1 MRIYDYFEEA
11 TFQKIERFDLDP
23 DRFVNYLLYFYLLF
37 ALLGGLMGFLGAG
50 IWGAIFGAIAGG
62 FIGFGVLWL
71 IGMILVFHVPL
82 LIGLGLIAI
91 IGIYYHY
98 RGVESIPHEAE
109 ISKPVITKSIPDE
122 AKTSKP
128 VITKLPIITDYGTDM
143 KSLYSYI
150 EAIESTSIETCEAAF
165 KLKISDGAYCL
176 ATKAKNKDEAVIMYK
191 EASSLGHPISMY
203 DLANYY
209 TQLKKPELSVDIK
222 RLTTAAAERGLPHA
236 QVSVGWYSMTGEH
249 GFLINYS
256 DAMQWNL
263 KADKQGHSEGAINI
277 GELYENG
284 NGVPK
289 DLEQARVWYT
299 RAGVLGNN
307 KSTERLERLK
317 NKLTVK

>member
-11 TFQKIERFDLDP
+11 TLQKLERFDLDP
-23 DRFVNYLLYFYLLF
+23 DRLVNYILYFYLLF
-37 ALLGGLMGFLGAG
+37 LLLGGLMGFLGAG
-50 IWGAIFGAIAGG
+50 ILGAIFGAIAGG

-109 ISKPVITKSIPDE
+109 
-122 AKTSKP
+122 TSKP

-150 EAIESTSIETCEAAF
+150 EAIESTSIETCEEAF
-165 KLKISDGAYCL
+165 KLKMPDGAYCL
-176 ATKAKNKDEAVIMYK
+176 AKKTKNKDEKVKLYK
-191 EASSLGHPISMY
+191 EASLHDHSLAMN
-203 DLANYY
+203 DLAYEY
-209 TQLKKPELSVDIK
+209 DQLEKKELSADIK
-222 RLTTAAAERGLPHA
+222 RLTTAAAERGVPHA
-236 QVSVGWYSMTGEH
+236 QVTVGWYSMTGEH

-256 DAMQWNL
+256 EAMQWNL
-263 KADKQGHSEGAINI
+263 KAYNQGHSEGAINI

-289 DLEQARVWYT
+289 DLEQARVWYA
-299 RAGVLGNN
+299 RAGVLGN
-307 KSTERLERLK
+307 KKATERLERLK